1 MSERDEELLQRLR
14 DSVSERVEAQDAA
27 TRSRLNQARQRAL
40 GELDR
45 RRRVT
50 VAGPLVGAAAALA
63 LAVVIWQRPDPGDGF
78 APLVEEGLEFE
89 WLLAEDSVE
98 MIEDYEFYALID
110 ALELVENSG

>member
-14 DSVSERVEAQDAA
+14 DSVDERVAAQDAA
-27 TRSRLNQARQRAL
+27 TRSRLNRARQRAL
-40 GELDR
+40 GELGR

-63 LAVVIWQRPDPGDGF
+63 LAVVIWQRPDTAAGL
-78 APLVEEGLEFE
+78 APPAGEGLEFE
-89 WLLAEDSVE
+89 WLLAGDSVE
-98 MIEDYEFYALID
+98 MIEDYEFYALVD